1 MYIIGTRLN
10 VDTSPCL
17 SCDVEM
23 RVWGLFSGV
32 HEVERSSR
40 CRWTKIISD
49 SLSKTST
56 RYSPATKAPHPSL
69 GACKATRRGQ
79 ISLTWL
85 RFTFTF
91 LPRQRQTPTPIPTLL
106 PQWERR
112 LSSAMRSS
120 RKPPLLSLTLAPFL
134 HTLIRYI
141 ILYILIILIAPHGPL
156 D

>member
-1 MYIIGTRLN
+1 MSKCGCG
-10 VDTSPCL
+10 VCL
-17 SCDVEM
+17 A
-23 RVWGLFSGV
+23 G
-32 HEVERSSR
+32 
-40 CRWTKIISD
+40 
-49 SLSKTST
+49 ST
-56 RYSPATKAPHPSL
+56 RSKEAPDAAGPKLYQTRYQKRQRDSSPATKAPHPSL